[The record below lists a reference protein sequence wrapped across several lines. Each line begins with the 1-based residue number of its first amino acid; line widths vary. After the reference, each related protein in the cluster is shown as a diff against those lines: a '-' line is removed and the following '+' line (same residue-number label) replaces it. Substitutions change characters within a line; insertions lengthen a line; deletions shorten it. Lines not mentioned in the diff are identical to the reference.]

1 MRRQIPARAL
11 APLPAGELDRS
22 RVKAI
27 MEKVRQ
33 IDVRTARLVDNSLAG
48 SYQSAFRASGIDFDQ
63 VREYVAGDEV
73 RTIDW
78 NVTARA
84 GRPFVKQFREERE
97 LTLMIAV
104 DVSASGDFGSATQ
117 SKRDLACELACVLA
131 TSAVRSNDL
140 VGLVLF
146 SDRIERFVPPRK
158 GRGHAL
164 RIIREV
170 LGSRPEGIGTDLAL
184 PLELLSAVL
193 RHRCVVAVISDLEV
207 PRDDASAFAALE
219 QAARVLA
226 ARHDVIAIRP
236 QDRRERELPDVGIL
250 DIEDAETGEVV
261 RIDTAR
267 RRVRERFQQ
276 VSGERSAEVRR
287 RLANTGVDVIELDTA
302 RPYIAA
308 MHAFLTTRRRRTA

>member
-11 APLPAGELDRS
+11 APLPATELDKS

-27 MEKVRQ
+27 MDKVRQ
-33 IDVRTARLVDNSLAG
+33 IDVRTARLVDNALAG
-48 SYQSAFRASGIDFDQ
+48 SYQSAFRGSGLDFDQ
-63 VREYVAGDEV
+63 VREYVAGDEI

-104 DVSASGDFGSATQ
+104 DVSASGDFGSAAQ
-117 SKRDLACELACVLA
+117 SKRDLAGELACVLA
-131 TSAVRSNDL
+131 TSAVRNNDL

-158 GRGHAL
+158 GRAHAL

-170 LGSRPEGIGTDLAL
+170 LGCRPEGVGTDLAL

-193 RHRCVVAVISDLEV
+193 QHRCVVAIISDLEV
-207 PRDDASAFAALE
+207 PRDEESGLAAFE
-219 QAARVLA
+219 HAARVLA
-226 ARHDVIAIRP
+226 ARHDVIAVRP
-236 QDRRERELPDVGIL
+236 QDRHERELPDVGIV

-276 VSGERSAEVRR
+276 AATERSAEVRR
-287 RLANTGVDVIELDTA
+287 RLATSGVDVVEIDTA

-308 MHAFLTTRRRRTA
+308 IHAFLTTRRRRCA

>member
-1 MRRQIPARAL
+1 VRRQIPASAL
-11 APLPAGELDRS
+11 APLPAVEIDRA
-22 RVKAI
+22 RVQAV

-33 IDVRTARLVDNSLAG
+33 VDVRTTRLVDNSLAG
-48 SYQSAFRASGIDFDQ
+48 SYQSAFRGSGLDFDQ

-104 DVSASGDFGSATQ
+104 DVSASGDFGSSAQ
-117 SKRDLACELACVLA
+117 SKRELAGELACVLA
-131 TSAVRSNDL
+131 MSAVRNSDL

-158 GRGHAL
+158 GRAHAL

-170 LGSRPEGIGTDLAL
+170 LGCKPEGRGTDLAL
-184 PLELLSAVL
+184 PIELLSPVL
-193 RHRCVVAVISDLEV
+193 RHRSVVAIISDLEV
-207 PRDDASAFAALE
+207 PGDQAEAMAALE
-219 QAARVLA
+219 HRARILA
-226 ARHDVIAIRP
+226 SHHDVIALQVRDP
-236 QDRRERELPDVGIL
+236 HERALPNVGLI

-267 RRVRERFQQ
+267 RRVRDRFEQ
-276 VSGERSAEVRR
+276 VSRERAARMR
-287 RLANTGVDVIELDTA
+287 MRLRKAGVDVIEIDSA
-302 RPYIAA
+302 QPYISAI
-308 MHAFLTTRRRRTA
+308 HAFFASRKRRRA